1 MFDFFENLFR
11 FEWNLQKKIR
21 FWLKK
26 NRKNR
31 AKSKSFQNL
40 TKIKIYPKN
49 LIFFENF
56 DRTRNFSEIFTQIEI
71 FEIIKIIEI
80 FL

>member
-1 MFDFFENLFR
+1 MFKKKFDFG
-11 FEWNLQKKIR
+11 KKI
-21 FWLKK
+21 
-26 NRKNR
+26 RKNR
-31 AKSKSFQNL
+31 AKSKSFQHL

-49 LIFFENF
+49 LIFFENL